1 MQNLIPLKNN
11 LRLSRF
17 SQKFNPDLFNG
28 LQLSNSKDNLDNSIS
43 NQTDSFITT
52 KKSIFLDE
60 NRPLRNLRDI

>member
-17 SQKFNPDLFNG
+17 SQKFNADVFKG
-28 LQLSNSKDNLDNSIS
+28 LQQSNSKENLDNSIS
-43 NQTDSFITT
+43 NQTDSYITT

-60 NRPLRNLRDI
+60 KIPSKNLRDI